1 MHGEGDWEAS
11 PELAGTVGRLP
22 GADPVRFW
30 PAKPEVVVEIEGDQL
45 RLEFGWYRHRPRV
58 RLARR
63 DLCGTGW
70 QRTVIGMWPESR
82 RYSRRYP
89 WVHTR
94 GMADTTVKVDSQ
106 TRDRFA
112 AVAAAR
118 GQSVRAYLAE
128 LAIEEENQ
136 IALSKATAT
145 FREII
150 ARPGLAEAFD
160 DAFPD
165 DAPARPTGRAA

>member
-1 MHGEGDWEAS
+1 
-11 PELAGTVGRLP
+11 
-22 GADPVRFW
+22 
-30 PAKPEVVVEIEGDQL
+30 
-45 RLEFGWYRHRPRV
+45 
-58 RLARR
+58 
-63 DLCGTGW
+63 
-70 QRTVIGMWPESR
+70 
-82 RYSRRYP
+82 
-89 WVHTR
+89 
-94 GMADTTVKVDSQ
+94 MADTTVKVDSQ

-136 IALSKATAT
+136 IALSRATAA

-160 DAFPD
+160 AAFPG
-165 DAPARPTGRAA
+165 DAPGQPAGRAA